1 MTSSTQTG
9 YYSRFSWSKCIFRV
23 VGIKIFIFH
32 SKHFSLAVIVNP
44 TAWAAP
50 GASFG
55 ETRVYYLCSMGWKL
69 SKDARKEILQLLAQ
83 VGRRLKGKDEYPHQF
98 RHVPSDEDL
107 EAIAQ
112 NIVFKEVTV
121 RSPSEIIESLLLIAA
136 SIAGPKAA

>member
-1 MTSSTQTG
+1 
-9 YYSRFSWSKCIFRV
+9 
-23 VGIKIFIFH
+23 
-32 SKHFSLAVIVNP
+32 
-44 TAWAAP
+44 
-50 GASFG
+50 
-55 ETRVYYLCSMGWKL
+55 MGWKL